1 MWPCAITDL
10 ARRARSPRC
19 MRRVCVRRE
28 GRRAAR
34 ARGKLAMQAQQPPG
48 PPGSAA
54 SATTAAAA
62 VIVAEGQPPS
72 SENWESSQRQQR
84 QQQDKPRAA
93 HIQVE
98 LDVRLLKAAAV
109 GSLEGVK
116 AAHAEG
122 GDVAAIGLNG
132 GLPLHFAAKG
142 GHTWVCS
149 YLLRHGAEVDATTA
163 HEAGGFT
170 ALWVASQFGRADI
183 IADLVKAGAAVDR
196 QAVDGSTA
204 LWIAAA
210 KGNDAVQTLL
220 ESGAAVHLCDRKGTS
235 PLLVAAKFGQKAAVE
250 ALLAAGADY
259 EQVSDMGLG
268 PLDAALENGHS
279 DVVRTLFAA
288 ARGKRDWAL
297 TEMRQRECDIDAL
310 NMQITQRKNANTYVN
325 NTSSP
330 SICEFSRLDCM
341 LQVQKKCSR
350 SDINCRRGLRR

>member
-1 MWPCAITDL
+1 
-10 ARRARSPRC
+10 
-19 MRRVCVRRE
+19 
-28 GRRAAR
+28 
-34 ARGKLAMQAQQPPG
+34 MQAQQPPLPPG

-54 SATTAAAA
+54 AA
-62 VIVAEGQPPS
+62 VILAEGQPPS
-72 SENWESSQRQQR
+72 SEHGESSQRQQR

-109 GSLEGVK
+109 GSLEGVQ

-122 GDVAAIGLNG
+122 GNVAAVGLNG

-142 GHTWVCS
+142 GHTSVCS
-149 YLLRHGAEVDATTA
+149 YLLSHGAQVDATTA

-170 ALWVASQFGRADI
+170 ALWVASQFGREDV
-183 IADLVKAGAAVDR
+183 IADLVTAGAAVDC

-210 KGNDAVQTLL
+210 KGNAAVQTLL
-220 ESGAAVHLCDRKGTS
+220 ESGASVHLCDGKGTS
-235 PLLVAAKFGQKAAVE
+235 PLLVAAKFGQRAAVE

-259 EQVSDMGLG
+259 EQLSDVGLG

-279 DVVRTLFAA
+279 DVVRALFAA

-297 TEMRQRECDIDAL
+297 AEMRQRECDIDAL
-310 NMQITQRKNANTYVN
+310 NLQITQRKSTKLLCGRVAQGYLNFHAWTACYRRRRNALAP
-325 NTSSP
+325 TSTAG
-330 SICEFSRLDCM
+330 E
-341 LQVQKKCSR
+341 V
-350 SDINCRRGLRR
+350 